1 VGSVSDYH
9 FAVSQKDAGSRLDV
23 FLSRMNLEL
32 SRNQVQRLIDN
43 KCILVNDKPQKS
55 SYQLRSKDQIQV
67 FVPPPPP
74 AQLQPEP
81 LSLDVVF
88 EDDHLIAVN
97 KPAGLVVHPATSH
110 RTSTLVHGLLYHC
123 DHLADLG
130 WPLRPGI
137 VHRLDKD
144 TSGIIVVAKDNS
156 TYRHLSQQFKKKLVY
171 KEYSALV
178 YGRLSD
184 SSGQF
189 TDPIRRHPKNR
200 KKMGIM
206 VGGREA
212 STFWW
217 LELLLSEVSLV
228 KVVIKTGR
236 THQIRVH
243 FAHAHHPVVGDATY
257 GGKKRVKSVQ
267 NHLLRTQL
275 SKVKRQ
281 MLHARRLALEHP
293 VTGETLDWSAPLPED
308 MSDLLEFLR
317 KYETEEKK
325 SESGNSRH
333 IQTGC
338 EI

>member
-1 VGSVSDYH
+1 VSEYR
-9 FAVSQKDAGSRLDV
+9 FEVSQENAGSRLDL
-23 FLSRMNLEL
+23 FLSRMSLEL

-43 KCILVNDKPQKS
+43 NCILVNEKPQKA
-55 SYQLRSKDQIQV
+55 SYRLRSKDQV
-67 FVPPPPP
+67 LVSVPPAPPS
-74 AQLQPEP
+74 QLEPEP

-88 EDDHLIAVN
+88 EDDHLIAIN
-97 KPAGLVVHPATSH
+97 KPSGLVVHPATSH
-110 RTSTLVHGLLYHC
+110 RTSTLVHGLLHHC

-130 WPLRPGI
+130 GPLRPGI

-144 TSGIIVVAKDNS
+144 TSGIIVVAKENS
-156 TYRHLSQQFKKKLVY
+156 AYRHLSRQFKEKLVY

-178 YGRLSD
+178 YGHLRQ

-200 KKMGIM
+200 KKMGIIA
-206 VGGREA
+206 GGREA

-217 LELLLSEVSLV
+217 LELLFGEVSLV

-243 FAHAHHPVVGDATY
+243 FAHARHPVVGDATY

-267 NHLLRTQL
+267 NPLMRARL

-293 VTGETLDWSAPLPED
+293 ATGETLDLSAPLPAD
-308 MSDLLEFLR
+308 MSDLLQFLR
-317 KYETEEKK
+317 EYDQSAFE
-325 SESGNSRH
+325 
-333 IQTGC
+333 
-338 EI
+338 

>member
-1 VGSVSDYH
+1 MSEYR
-9 FAVSQKDAGSRLDV
+9 FAVSQKDAGSRLDL

-32 SRNQVQRLIDN
+32 SRNQVRRLIDN
-43 KCILVNDKPQKS
+43 NYILVNDSPEKA
-55 SYQLRSKDQIQV
+55 SYRVRFADKVLV
-67 FVPPPPP
+67 FVPPPPTS
-74 AQLQPEP
+74 QLVPES

-88 EDDHLIAVN
+88 EDDHLIAIN
-97 KPAGLVVHPATSH
+97 KPPGLVVHPATSH
-110 RTSTLVHGLLYHC
+110 RKSTLVHGLLHHC

-130 WPLRPGI
+130 GPLRPGI

-144 TSGIIVVAKDNS
+144 TSGIIVVAKENS
-156 TYRHLSQQFKKKLVY
+156 AYRHLSRQFKEKLVY

-178 YGRLSD
+178 YGNLRQ

-200 KKMGIM
+200 KKMGIIA
-206 VGGREA
+206 GGREA
-212 STFWW
+212 ATFWW
-217 LELLLSEVSLV
+217 LELLFGEVSLV

-243 FAHAHHPVVGDATY
+243 FSHAHHPVVGDATY

-267 NHLLRTQL
+267 NSLVRARL

-293 VTGETLDWSAPLPED
+293 ATGKKLELLAPLPED
-308 MSDLLEFLR
+308 MSDLIEFLQR
-317 KYETEEKK
+317 YGQ
-325 SESGNSRH
+325 SARG
-333 IQTGC
+333 
-338 EI
+338 

>member
-1 VGSVSDYH
+1 VSEYR
-9 FAVSQKDAGSRLDV
+9 FAVSQKDAGSRLDL
-23 FLSRMNLEL
+23 FLSRMSLEL

-43 KCILVNDKPQKS
+43 NCILVNEKPQKA
-55 SYQLRSKDQIQV
+55 SYRLRSKDQV
-67 FVPPPPP
+67 LVSVPPPSLS
-74 AQLQPEP
+74 QLEPEP

-88 EDDHLIAVN
+88 EDDHLIAIN
-97 KPAGLVVHPATSH
+97 KPPGLVVHPATSH
-110 RTSTLVHGLLYHC
+110 RTSTLVHGLLHHC

-130 WPLRPGI
+130 GPLRPGI

-144 TSGIIVVAKDNS
+144 TSGIIVVAKENS
-156 TYRHLSQQFKKKLVY
+156 AYRHLSRQFKEKFVY

-178 YGRLSD
+178 YGRLRQ

-200 KKMGIM
+200 KKMGIIA
-206 VGGREA
+206 GGREA

-217 LELLLSEVSLV
+217 LELLFGEVSLV

-257 GGKKRVKSVQ
+257 GGQKRVKSLQ
-267 NHLLRTQL
+267 NPLMRARL

-293 VTGETLDWSAPLPED
+293 ATGEKLDLSAPLPED
-308 MSDLLEFLR
+308 MSQLLEFLR
-317 KYETEEKK
+317 AYGQSAE
-325 SESGNSRH
+325 
-333 IQTGC
+333 
-338 EI
+338 

>member
-1 VGSVSDYH
+1 MSEYR
-9 FAVSQKDAGSRLDV
+9 FAVSQKDAGSRLDL

-43 KCILVNDKPQKS
+43 NCILVNEKPQKA
-55 SYQLRSKDQIQV
+55 SYRLRSKDQV
-67 FVPPPPP
+67 LVSVPPPPLS
-74 AQLQPEP
+74 QLEPEP

-88 EDDHLIAVN
+88 EDDHLIAIN
-97 KPAGLVVHPATSH
+97 KPPGLVVHPATSH
-110 RTSTLVHGLLYHC
+110 RTSTLVHGLLHHC

-130 WPLRPGI
+130 GPLRPGI

-144 TSGIIVVAKDNS
+144 TSGIIVVAKENS
-156 TYRHLSQQFKKKLVY
+156 AYRHLSRQFKEKLVY

-178 YGRLSD
+178 YGHLRQ

-200 KKMGIM
+200 KKMGIIA
-206 VGGREA
+206 GGREA

-217 LELLLSEVSLV
+217 LELLFGEVSLV

-243 FAHAHHPVVGDATY
+243 FAHARHPVVGDATY

-267 NHLLRTQL
+267 NPLMRARL

-293 VTGETLDWSAPLPED
+293 ATGETLDLSAPLPED
-308 MSDLLEFLR
+308 MSDLLQFLR
-317 KYETEEKK
+317 KYDQ
-325 SESGNSRH
+325 SA
-333 IQTGC
+333 
-338 EI
+338 

>member
-1 VGSVSDYH
+1 MSEYR
-9 FAVSQKDAGSRLDV
+9 FAVSQKDAGSRLDL
-23 FLSRMNLEL
+23 FLSRMSLEL

-43 KCILVNDKPQKS
+43 NCILVNEKPQKA
-55 SYQLRSKDQIQV
+55 SYRLRSNDQV
-67 FVPPPPP
+67 LVSVPPPPLS
-74 AQLQPEP
+74 QLEPEP

-88 EDDHLIAVN
+88 EDDHLIAIN
-97 KPAGLVVHPATSH
+97 KPPGLVVHPATSH
-110 RTSTLVHGLLYHC
+110 RTSTLVHGLLHHC

-130 WPLRPGI
+130 GPLRPGI

-144 TSGIIVVAKDNS
+144 TSGIIVVAKENS
-156 TYRHLSQQFKKKLVY
+156 TYRHLSHQFKEKLVY

-178 YGRLSD
+178 YGRLRH

-200 KKMGIM
+200 KKMGIIA
-206 VGGREA
+206 GGREA

-217 LELLLSEVSLV
+217 LELLFGEVSLV

-243 FAHAHHPVVGDATY
+243 FAHARHPVVGDATY

-267 NHLLRTQL
+267 NPLMLTRL
-275 SKVKRQ
+275 SQVKRQ

-293 VTGETLDWSAPLPED
+293 ATGEKLDLSAPLPED
-308 MSDLLEFLR
+308 MSDLLQFLR
-317 KYETEEKK
+317 TYGTE
-325 SESGNSRH
+325 
-333 IQTGC
+333 Q
-338 EI
+338 